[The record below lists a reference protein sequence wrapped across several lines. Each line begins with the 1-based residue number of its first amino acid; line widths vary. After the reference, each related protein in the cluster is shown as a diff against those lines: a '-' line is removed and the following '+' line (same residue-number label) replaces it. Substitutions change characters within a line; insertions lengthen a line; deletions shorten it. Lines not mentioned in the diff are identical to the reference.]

1 MNARDGAFAE
11 AAGRLAEP
19 TATIELLRESIE
31 HAAHLLPAQGPI
43 TVFIHHN
50 TLHAFED
57 QPFDDG
63 VKHGSQTFGCQPYL
77 SEETYRTKLAQGR
90 ILPADIASVL
100 RDDLLHRADEPIL
113 RCGTRLELRQTMLE
127 HPLRMAP
134 PAELRWFI
142 AETEALER
150 FREDVPAATRDRY
163 IQETRRWIMRDFRN
177 GTAKSEHPS
186 RRDQHIRQA
195 LDGLFERFGAT
206 SVERWGE
213 ATWEA
218 FSLQALWRVCREGVH
233 GVKHAPAP
241 ASHYQRHR
249 DLLFEACGVDS
260 DRLVNELMIR
270 FCAAFLDQGLA
281 HWVLPNREQGF
292 WACFLELFRPPGGP
306 PDRWLRELPREIS
319 RLLRDG
325 VDPLASVSE
334 SLDLLDISEDEWSPF
349 ISASFLA
356 LRGWAGMVHEVETR
370 SDRVKHPIAEGSLV
384 EYLAVRLILERLAL
398 AYVAGEQLGYHGS
411 LRGLR
416 EYLRS
421 KVAKPTTANV
431 DQRAFMVF
439 QMAQLLGWL
448 PHELN
453 ELSKAD
459 WGTLLAEIES
469 FPGLER
475 RRLYHQAFERRYRI
489 QTLDAIGTHSHGR
502 YARKPHPAFQVIC
515 CLDEREE
522 SFRRHMEE
530 INPDA
535 ETFGAA
541 GFFNVPMY
549 YRGAA
554 AAHFVPLCPVIIRPQ
569 HWVIEDV
576 AFSEE
581 DRHRRRAIT
590 RRALGNA
597 SHRVHVG
604 SRTFT
609 GGAILAVLGVVASIP
624 LVARVLFPRLTARI
638 RRMAGEWL
646 QPPDHTQLQLERT
659 SLEPGQIN
667 GEIGFSV
674 DEMTASAE
682 RLLRDIGLTSSFAP
696 TIFLFGHGSSSVN
709 NPHRSAYDC
718 GACGGNAGG
727 PNARAMAQV
736 LNDPRVRKRLS
747 ERGIEID
754 EKTTFIGG
762 LHNTCNDT
770 IKYFDLDRLTKPQ
783 QAEYL
788 AARAVID
795 DACERNAHE
804 RCRRF
809 QSAPLT
815 MDFPTAHRHV
825 EERSEDL
832 AQTRP
837 ECGHA
842 TNALCIV
849 GRRSRTQ
856 GMYLDRRAFLTS
868 YDPTLDDEQGTV
880 LLRLLQAAVPVC
892 GGINLEYY
900 FSYVDPSG
908 YGCGT
913 KLPHNVTSLLGIMD
927 GAASDLR
934 TGLPWQMVEIHDPVR
949 LLFIIETTAET
960 MLGIMERNEIIGRT
974 IRNGWVQ
981 LAILDPHSGKIQV
994 YQNGHFTDYQ
1004 PEKTEL
1010 PTAPSSTD
1018 WYRGWREHLGYA
1030 KIESRNED
1038 PHRNGVSARI
1048 GSAH

>member
-1 MNARDGAFAE
+1 MTAREGAVAE
-11 AAGRLAEP
+11 TVERLSEP
-19 TATIELLRESIE
+19 ATTLELLRECIE

-63 VKHGSQTFGCQPYL
+63 VQDGAQTFGCQPYL
-77 SEETYRTKLAQGR
+77 SEEVYRAKLAQGR
-90 ILPADIASVL
+90 IVPSDLACVL
-100 RDDLLHRADEPIL
+100 REDLRHRAEEPVV
-113 RCGTRLELRQTMLE
+113 RFGPRLELRQAMME

-150 FREDVPAATRDRY
+150 YRDDVPAATRERY
-163 IQETRRWIMRDFRN
+163 LQETRRWIMRDFRN
-177 GTAKSEHPS
+177 GTAKSDPPS

-195 LDGLFERFGAT
+195 LDGLFTHFGAAN
-206 SVERWGE
+206 VERWSE

-218 FSLQALWRVCREGVH
+218 FSLQALWRVCRDGVH
-233 GVKHAPAP
+233 GHKPPAP
-241 ASHYQRHR
+241 HASAPPRHR
-249 DLLFEACGVDS
+249 DLLFEACGVDP
-260 DRLVNELMIR
+260 DRLVHDLLIR

-281 HWVLPNREQGF
+281 HWQLPNRDQGF
-292 WACFLELFRPPGGP
+292 WESFLALYRPPGGP
-306 PDRWLRELPREIS
+306 PDRWLRALPQEIA
-319 RLLRDG
+319 RLQRDG
-325 VDPLASVSE
+325 IDPLASIAE
-334 SLDLLDISEDEWSPF
+334 SLDQLDVSEEEWS
-349 ISASFLA
+349 SYLSSTFLA
-356 LRGWAGMVHEVETR
+356 LRGWGGMIHEVETR
-370 SDRVKHPIAEGSLV
+370 ADRVAHPVAPGALIEF
-384 EYLAVRLILERLAL
+384 LAVRLLLERLAL
-398 AYVAGEQLGYHGS
+398 GYIAADQLGYQGS

-416 EYLRS
+416 EFLRG
-421 KVAKPTTANV
+421 KVPKPALPNV
-431 DQRAFMVF
+431 DQRAFLVF
-439 QMAQLLGWL
+439 QLAQLLGWL
-448 PHELN
+448 PNELN
-453 ELSKAD
+453 ELTRQEWAS
-459 WGTLLAEIES
+459 LLSEIDA
-469 FPGLER
+469 FPSVER
-475 RRLYHQAFERRYRI
+475 RRLFHQAFERRYRI
-489 QTLDAIGTHSHGR
+489 QTLDAITVHGER
-502 YARKPHPAFQVIC
+502 RTSRVADPAFQVIC

-522 SFRRHMEE
+522 SFRRHLEE
-530 INPDA
+530 LAPRA

-569 HWVIEDV
+569 HWVVEDV

-581 DRHRRRAIT
+581 DRHRRRAKT
-590 RRALGNA
+590 RRALGAA
-597 SHRVHVG
+597 SHQVHVG

-609 GGAILAVLGVVASIP
+609 GGAILAVLGIVASIP

-638 RRMAGEWL
+638 RRAAGQL
-646 QPPDHTQLQLERT
+646 VQPPDHTQLLLERT
-659 SLEPGQIN
+659 SLVPGPQN

-674 DEMTASAE
+674 DEMTAAAE
-682 RLLRDIGLTSSFAP
+682 RLLRDVGLTSSFAP
-696 TIFLFGHGSSSVN
+696 VVFLLGHGSSSVN

-727 PNARAMAQV
+727 PNARAMAQT
-736 LNDPRVRKRLS
+736 LNDPRVRRRLA
-747 ERGIEID
+747 ERGIEIA
-754 EKTTFIGG
+754 ETTTFIGG

-770 IKYFDLDRLTKPQ
+770 IKYFDLDRLGKPQ
-783 QAEYL
+783 QSAYS
-788 AARAVID
+788 AARAVLD

-815 MDFPTAHRHV
+815 MDFAAAHRHV

-849 GRRSRTQ
+849 GRRQRTKDL
-856 GMYLDRRAFLTS
+856 YLDRRAFLTS

-892 GGINLEYY
+892 AGINLEYY
-900 FSYVDPSG
+900 FSYIDPAG
-908 YGCGT
+908 FGCGT

-949 LLFIIETTAET
+949 LLFIIETTPET
-960 MLGIMERNEIIGRT
+960 MLSIMERNEVIGRT

-981 LAILDPHSGKIQV
+981 LAILDPHSSRVQV
-994 YQNGHFTDYQ
+994 YQNGHFTDYDA
-1004 PEKTEL
+1004 EKPEL
-1010 PTAPSSTD
+1010 PYADSSVD

-1030 KIESRNED
+1030 
-1038 PHRNGVSARI
+1038 VI
-1048 GSAH
+1048 GPKTH